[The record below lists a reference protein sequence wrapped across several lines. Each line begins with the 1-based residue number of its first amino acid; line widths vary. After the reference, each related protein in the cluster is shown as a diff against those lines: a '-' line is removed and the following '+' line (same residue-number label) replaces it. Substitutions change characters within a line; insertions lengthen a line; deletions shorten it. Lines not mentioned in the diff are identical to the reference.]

1 MAAITD
7 YIEQATGYSPAT
19 VEKVLDGFQN
29 FIELSLRK
37 GEEVQLKNF
46 GTFGFKD
53 LAEREA
59 RNPRTQ
65 EIVIAPPKRKP
76 TFKFSNNFIGGIQDG
91 LSNVAVAAD
100 ITPPPIPPE
109 LEAAAKG
116 AKTSMTLWH
125 IKDEKTNKY
134 KPVPES
140 ELLQNGLGPNSLIW
154 NPSLGGWKLAG
165 DVPELAYLFVG
176 GGK

>member
-1 MAAITD
+1 MTEIIE
-7 YIEQATGYSPAT
+7 YISTATGYSPT
-19 VEKVLDGFQN
+19 NVEKVLDSFQN
-29 FIELSLRK
+29 FVELSLRK
-37 GEEVQLKNF
+37 GEEIQLKNF
-46 GTFGFKD
+46 GTFAFKD
-53 LAEREA
+53 LPEREA
-59 RNPRTQ
+59 RNPKTQ
-65 EIVIAPPKRKP
+65 ETVIAPPKRKP

-91 LSNVAVAAD
+91 LSFTEAE

-109 LEAAAKG
+109 LEAAAGVPNRIWYANDKASG
-116 AKTSMTLWH
+116 KH
-125 IKDEKTNKY
+125 

-140 ELLQNGLGPNSLIW
+140 DLIKSGVKANTPVW